1 MILLPYRPTTLL
13 YAYHPTCLWL
23 STVIYWG
30 AIIWTQHCIL
40 HIDLANRTAWVASIV
55 PWGRTPWVAG
65 QLWRAPT
72 DGMDAFMSMLLILSS
87 YEQKT
92 QTVEIFD
99 VLKTVLTRAILTTK
113 YSRQLIFGFNR
124 CQPWLRKTRRPTN
137 HPKCPSPGDVIPPKM
152 SYN

>member
-1 MILLPYRPTTLL
+1 ME
-13 YAYHPTCLWL
+13 
-23 STVIYWG
+23 G
-30 AIIWTQHCIL
+30 A
-40 HIDLANRTAWVASIV
+40 
-55 PWGRTPWVAG
+55 
-65 QLWRAPT
+65 

-124 CQPWLRKTRRPTN
+124 CQP
-137 HPKCPSPGDVIPPKM
+137 
-152 SYN
+152 